1 MIVFSF
7 DRDSTVDVNPIDSSQ
22 SVVPLDWIQYLA
34 HETDHVVW
42 AHGNQDLKREAV
54 IPGKQELIDAYTD
67 RWGSP
72 VDHVNDRQY
81 KHMETELETE
91 SNSQPPDP
99 DVTTA
104 AAEYLKGGDLHK
116 HQILRLLQA
125 IYPDAEKY
133 VCVDN
138 QYLGYV
144 DGWEYHLPHEFVE
157 EYASLAADVEAADV
171 DMDAV
176 QRSKPSASTTK
187 RRRSVALIRQLGRY
201 VPQSVKEMVDITPD
215 NRIPIRLRRKR

>member
-1 MIVFSF
+1 
-7 DRDSTVDVNPIDSSQ
+7 
-22 SVVPLDWIQYLA
+22 
-34 HETDHVVW
+34 
-42 AHGNQDLKREAV
+42 
-54 IPGKQELIDAYTD
+54 
-67 RWGSP
+67 
-72 VDHVNDRQY
+72 
-81 KHMETELETE
+81 METQLDVE
-91 SNSQPPDP
+91 SDNQPPDP

-116 HQILRLLQA
+116 HQILRLLQS

-144 DGWEYHLPHEFVE
+144 DGWEYHLPHEFVD

-171 DMDAV
+171 DMDTV
-176 QRSKPSASTTK
+176 QRPKPSTPTTK
-187 RRRSVALIRQLGRY
+187 RRRSVALIRQLGQY

>member
-1 MIVFSF
+1 MIIFSF
-7 DRDSTVDVNPIDSSQ
+7 DRDSTVDVNPINSSQ
-22 SVVPLDWIQYLA
+22 SVVPLEWIQYLA
-34 HETDHVVW
+34 HSTDHVVW
-42 AHGNQDLKREAV
+42 AHGNQKLKREAA
-54 IPGKQELIDAYTD
+54 IPGKRELIAAYTD

-72 VDHVNDRQY
+72 VDHVNNRQY
-81 KHMETELETE
+81 KHMETQLETE
-91 SNSQPPDP
+91 HDGQSPDP
-99 DVTTA
+99 DVVTA
-104 AAEYLKGGDLHK
+104 AAEYLKGGDLDK
-116 HQILRLLQA
+116 HQILRLLQS

-157 EYASLAADVEAADV
+157 EYASLATDVETADV

-176 QRSKPSASTTK
+176 RRSKLSAPTVK
-187 RRRSVALIRQLGRY
+187 RRRSASLIRQLGQY
-201 VPQSVKEMVDITPD
+201 APQSVKEMVDITPD

>member
-1 MIVFSF
+1 M
-7 DRDSTVDVNPIDSSQ
+7 
-22 SVVPLDWIQYLA
+22 PLDWIQYLA

-54 IPGKQELIDAYTD
+54 IPGKQELVDAYTE

-72 VDHVNDRQY
+72 VAHVNDRRY
-81 KHMETELETE
+81 KHMETQLEVE
-91 SNSQPPDP
+91 SDNQPPDP

-116 HQILRLLQA
+116 HQILRLLRS

-144 DGWEYHLPHEFVE
+144 DGWEYHLPHGFVE
-157 EYASLAADVEAADV
+157 EYASLAADVEAADI

-176 QRSKPSASTTK
+176 QQSRPSAPTTK
-187 RRRSVALIRQLGRY
+187 RRRSVALLRQLGRY

-215 NRIPIRLRRKR
+215 NRIPIRLRRK

>member
-7 DRDSTVDVNPIDSSQ
+7 DRDSTVDVNPIEPSQ
-22 SVVPLDWIQYLA
+22 TVVPLKWIQYLA
-34 HETDHVVW
+34 HDTDNVVW
-42 AHGNQDLKREAV
+42 AHGNQQLKEEAV
-54 IPGKQELIDAYTD
+54 IPGKRELVAAYTE

-81 KHMETELETE
+81 KHMETVLETQRD
-91 SNSQPPDP
+91 SQPPDP
-99 DVTTA
+99 DVITA
-104 AAEYLKGGDLHK
+104 AAEYLKRGDLHK

-144 DGWEYHLPHEFVE
+144 DGWEYHLPHEFVKA
-157 EYASLAADVEAADV
+157 YDYLGADAEAAAV
-171 DMDAV
+171 NMDAV
-176 QRSKPSASTTK
+176 RRSKLSTPTTK
-187 RRRSVALIRQLGRY
+187 RRRSAALIRQLGRY
-201 VPQSVKEMVDITPD
+201 APQSVKEMVDITPN